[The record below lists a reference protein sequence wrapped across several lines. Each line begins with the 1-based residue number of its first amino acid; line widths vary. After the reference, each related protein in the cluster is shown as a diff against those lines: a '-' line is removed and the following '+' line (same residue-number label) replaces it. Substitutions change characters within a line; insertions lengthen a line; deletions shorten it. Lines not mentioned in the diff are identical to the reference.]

1 MSGGRLPTLAAGVL
15 LGALLAATLLPSGA
29 GAAKRKKFVVGPNN
43 LVAPLTIPKDP
54 RPGPVP
60 HCRKL
65 RLNCM
70 RTAFKRLKQR
80 EAVLGCDHRAVF
92 ATTYRV
98 LTGFYIQAVKQ
109 NPNLMRFPRYLFA
122 EDALF
127 ADVYFA
133 NSRAWDRGRRVSP
146 AWQTAFRFAATGETT
161 ASVDMLLGINAHVQN
176 DMPFVVAALSTRT
189 RKGVTRKPDHDA
201 GNAILAASYKA
212 VVNEVKRRYDPLVE
226 IGNPSVTDLEDVG
239 YLEMVKGWREEVWNN
254 AERLL
259 AAKTK
264 ADRDAVAR
272 QIEQNAENWAQ
283 VISTGLGFSGP
294 VAGQSYRPQRD
305 AYCAANNPDA

>member
-1 MSGGRLPTLAAGVL
+1 MLAVGVL
-15 LGALLAATLLPSGA
+15 TGALLAAVYVPSGA
-29 GAAKRKKFVVGPNN
+29 GGAKQRKLVVGRNN
-43 LVAPLTIPKDP
+43 LVAPLTIPRHP

-70 RTAFKRLKQR
+70 RKALKRLKLR

-98 LTGFYIQAVKQ
+98 LTQFYIQAVKQ
-109 NPNLMRFPRYLFA
+109 NPNLVRFPRYLFA

-133 NSRAWDRGRRVSP
+133 NSRAWDQGRRVSP
-146 AWQTAFRFAATGETT
+146 AWRTAFQMAASGEDS
-161 ASVDMLLGINAHVQN
+161 AAVDMVLGINAHVQN

-189 RKGVTRKPDHDA
+189 RNGVSRKPDHET
-201 GNAILAASYKA
+201 GNSVLAAAYQA
-212 VVNEVKRRYDPLVE
+212 VVDEVERRYDPLVE
-226 IGNPSVTDLEDVG
+226 ASSSDLTTMDDFA
-239 YLEMVKGWREEVWNN
+239 YLEMVRGWREEVWRN

-259 AAKTK
+259 AAPNKVE
-264 ADRDAVAR
+264 RGEVAR
-272 QIEQNAENWAQ
+272 QIEENAEEWAQ
-283 VISTGLGFSGP
+283 NLSHLGSSGS
-294 VAGQSYRPQRD
+294 VGAVSYRPQRD
-305 AYCAANNPDA
+305 AYCASHNPDA